1 MCKRVIVR
9 LGHGYFQGGGRT
21 SAGYMSDNRRAY
33 RVLARF
39 NRRKNRDEL

>member
-9 LGHGYFQGGGRT
+9 LGHGYFQGGRPP
-21 SAGYMSDNRRAY
+21 AGYMSDNRRAY
-33 RVLARF
+33 RVLAHF